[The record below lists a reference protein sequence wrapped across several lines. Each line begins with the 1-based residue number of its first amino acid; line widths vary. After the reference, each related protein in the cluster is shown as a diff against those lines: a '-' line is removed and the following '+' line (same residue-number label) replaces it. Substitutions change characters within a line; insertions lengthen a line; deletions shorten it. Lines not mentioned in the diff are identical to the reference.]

1 MPSIRVRQPLATV
14 VIAICASGL
23 TASLAARQ
31 SAAPKPKQLTAADLR
46 SLRWIEGS
54 WRGTGGGVP
63 PFFERYHFESPAIL
77 VVESLEGEKVTST
90 SRYELKDG
98 EFSSGSEASRAVATA
113 LDDKSITFEFAAP
126 QRGSFRWER
135 VGQDSWKA
143 VLNWPASST
152 GPAGERVYQLER
164 RKQ

>member
-1 MPSIRVRQPLATV
+1 MPPICALQPLVAV
-14 VIAICASGL
+14 AICIACL
-23 TASLAARQ
+23 TASLAGQQA
-31 SAAPKPKQLTAADLR
+31 AAPKPKQLTAADLKN
-46 SLRWIEGS
+46 LRWIEGS

-63 PFFERYHFESPAIL
+63 PFFERYRFESPTML

-98 EFSSGSEASRAVATA
+98 EFGSGSDASRAVATA
-113 LDDKSITFEFAAP
+113 LDDKSVTFEFAAR

-143 VLNWPASST
+143 VLNWPAT
-152 GPAGERVYQLER
+152 DTRPAGERVYQLER
-164 RKQ
+164 WK